1 MSQCADTL
9 TEEGRLFDEARD
21 GAEDGSEGV
30 AEAAPVERT
39 PSPSSDPSGGTKSND
54 AMPQEPPRDPTSPQ
68 QRRDL
73 RKILGTAAFFL
84 VAFGGGAAV
93 GLMVHRSDGGSSSAR
108 ASVSYVEPAGGG
120 ADDDVSS
127 GGDLAAST
135 DATPAAGANEPPTG
149 LLRSTRS
156 PSPTQSLQPVMKPFD
171 TSGAWY
177 SVQSSQSTTEE
188 GAALQSDSTSSS
200 SPTDESTTLQLNG
213 TVIPL
218 QNGTT
223 APTGNN
229 YTSTSSIIAT
239 QSTKD
244 PTPTPQTIDVSSWI
258 YEFNS
263 SLHPTMMM
271 TTTPPSS
278 ATMKPTTTTASTEL
292 DDVTSN
298 STTTTTT
305 TESSINLD
313 NWVDAFNAIAV
324 AGGAAPCLTDEA
336 CDAQRQ
342 SMGFVYYEVGD

>member
-1 MSQCADTL
+1 MSSSAPTSSSTNMSQCAVTL
-9 TEEGRLFDEARD
+9 TEERRLFDEARD
-21 GAEDGSEGV
+21 RVEYGSEGV
-30 AEAAPVERT
+30 AEATPVERA
-39 PSPSSDPSGGTKSND
+39 PSPSDPSGGTKSD
-54 AMPQEPPRDPTSPQ
+54 EPPRDPPSPQ
-68 QRRDL
+68 RRYL
-73 RKILGTAAFFL
+73 RKILSAAAFFL

-93 GLMVHRSDGGSSSAR
+93 GLMVNRSYGGSSDSAR
-108 ASVSYVEPAGGG
+108 VSVSYVEPAGGG
-120 ADDDVSS
+120 ADDVSS
-127 GGDLAAST
+127 WGDLAAST
-135 DATPAAGANEPPTG
+135 DATPVTGANEPPPG

-156 PSPTQSLQPVMKPFD
+156 PSPSQSLQPVMTPVD

-177 SVQSSQSTTEE
+177 SVQSSPSPTEE
-188 GAALQSDSTSSS
+188 GVALQSSSTPSS
-200 SPTDESTTLQLNG
+200 SPTDESPTSQSNG
-213 TVIPL
+213 TVILL

-229 YTSTSSIIAT
+229 DTSAS
-239 QSTKD
+239 
-244 PTPTPQTIDVSSWI
+244 TPTPQTIDVSSWI

-313 NWVDAFNAIAV
+313 NWVDAFNAITV
-324 AGGAAPCLTDEA
+324 AGGAVPCLTDEA

-342 SMGFVYYEVGD
+342 NMGFAYYEVGD

>member
-1 MSQCADTL
+1 L

-54 AMPQEPPRDPTSPQ
+54 AMPDEPPRDPTSP

-73 RKILGTAAFFL
+73 RKILGTAALFL
-84 VAFGGGAAV
+84 VAFVGGAAV
-93 GLMVHRSDGGSSSAR
+93 GLMVHRSDGGSSDSAR
-108 ASVSYVEPAGGG
+108 ASASFVEPAGGG

-156 PSPTQSLQPVMKPFD
+156 PSPSQSLQPVVKPFD

-177 SVQSSQSTTEE
+177 SVQSSPSPTEE
-188 GAALQSDSTSSS
+188 GAALQSNSTATS
-200 SPTDESTTLQLNG
+200 SPTDESTTFQLNG
-213 TVIPL
+213 TA
-218 QNGTT
+218 G
-223 APTGNN
+223 PTGNN

-239 QSTKD
+239 QSTND

-258 YEFNS
+258 YAFNS

-278 ATMKPTTTTASTEL
+278 ATMKPTTTTTSTEL

-313 NWVDAFNAIAV
+313 HWVDTFNAIAE
-324 AGGAAPCLTDEA
+324 AGGADPCLTDEA

>member
-1 MSQCADTL
+1 L

-39 PSPSSDPSGGTKSND
+39 PSPSSDPSGGAKSND
-54 AMPQEPPRDPTSPQ
+54 AMPDEPPRDPPSP

-73 RKILGTAAFFL
+73 RKILGTAALFL
-84 VAFGGGAAV
+84 VAFVGGAAV
-93 GLMVHRSDGGSSSAR
+93 GLMVHRSDGGSSDSAR
-108 ASVSYVEPAGGG
+108 ASASFVEPAGGG

-156 PSPTQSLQPVMKPFD
+156 PSPTQSLQPVVKPFD

-177 SVQSSQSTTEE
+177 SVQSSPSPTEE
-188 GAALQSDSTSSS
+188 GAALQSNSTATS
-200 SPTDESTTLQLNG
+200 SPTDESTTFQLNG

-229 YTSTSSIIAT
+229 DTSTSSIIAT
-239 QSTKD
+239 QSTND

-258 YEFNS
+258 YAFNS

-278 ATMKPTTTTASTEL
+278 ATMKPTTTTTSTEL

-313 NWVDAFNAIAV
+313 HWVDTFNAIAE

>member
-1 MSQCADTL
+1 M
-9 TEEGRLFDEARD
+9 TEDGLLFDEARD
-21 GAEDGSEGV
+21 RAEGWVGGCRGGRSRREDTV
-30 AEAAPVERT
+30 AIIRPERR
-39 PSPSSDPSGGTKSND
+39 NEFERR
-54 AMPQEPPRDPTSPQ
+54 AMPHEPPRDPPLPQQ

-73 RKILGTAAFFL
+73 RKILVTAAFFL
-84 VAFGGGAAV
+84 FAFGGGAAV
-93 GLMVHRSDGGSSSAR
+93 GLMAHRSDGGGSSDSAR
-108 ASVSYVEPAGGG
+108 VSASYVEPAGGG

-127 GGDLAAST
+127 GGGLTAST
-135 DATPAAGANEPPTG
+135 DDTPAAGANGPPTG

-156 PSPTQSLQPVMKPFD
+156 PSPTQSLQPVTGPLD

-177 SVQSSQSTTEE
+177 SVQSSPSSAEE
-188 GAALQSDSTSSS
+188 GAALQSDGTSSS

-229 YTSTSSIIAT
+229 DSSTSSSIIAT
-239 QSTKD
+239 QSTND

-278 ATMKPTTTTASTEL
+278 ATMKPTTTTTSTEL

>member
-1 MSQCADTL
+1 V
-9 TEEGRLFDEARD
+9 EAT
-21 GAEDGSEGV
+21 
-30 AEAAPVERT
+30 PVERA
-39 PSPSSDPSGGTKSND
+39 PSPSDPSGGTKSND
-54 AMPQEPPRDPTSPQ
+54 AMPDEPPRDPPSP

-73 RKILGTAAFFL
+73 RKILGTAALFL

-93 GLMVHRSDGGSSSAR
+93 GLMVHRSDGGSSDSAR
-108 ASVSYVEPAGGG
+108 ASASYVEPAGG
-120 ADDDVSS
+120 DVSS

-156 PSPTQSLQPVMKPFD
+156 PSPSQSLQPVVKPLD

-177 SVQSSQSTTEE
+177 SVQSSPSPTEE
-188 GAALQSDSTSSS
+188 GAALQSNSTASS

-229 YTSTSSIIAT
+229 DTSTSSIIAT
-239 QSTKD
+239 QSTN
-244 PTPTPQTIDVSSWI
+244 PPSPTPQTIDVSSWI
-258 YEFNS
+258 YAFDS

-271 TTTPPSS
+271 TTTPPS
-278 ATMKPTTTTASTEL
+278 ATMKPTTTASTEL
-292 DDVTSN
+292 DEVTSN

-313 NWVDAFNAIAV
+313 HWVDTFNAIAE